1 MLKYANK
8 AWASTALG
16 CFLICIL
23 CLSTASAQPSLED
36 ELYAPGDFQGLVR
49 RTVVDQ
55 QGFPWIATTK
65 ALFKVS
71 HDIAVDVESVG
82 GPDSQI
88 TLMPGG
94 DLYASL
100 TAEQSGRFGVQLR
113 DLNDSGQVRANLG
126 DPSLTRGFTS
136 LHVGYR
142 GRIVVTAA
150 PLQNAE
156 GLKGIFQFAFWSRGG
171 DLHKSVELEGPRTGI
186 VDEKGESILLLGQSD
201 ALAFDH
207 NGNELWRVAGSFRK
221 GVLAAGGSL
230 ALINPSKAINE
241 VHVVR
246 SGTVTIVTLP
256 GPVHELAATP
266 DGSLAAIATDGG
278 KVSFILTGS
287 CSAGACPVQ
296 PMPALAFGGTYY
308 ITAIKFIDRANIAL
322 GVIEASGTP
331 PNVSFDRGHVI
342 VAAMDA
348 QVKFRK
354 SMRLAPNAGWSPLL
368 DVTFGESKFS
378 AYTQDAVFVVKVN

>member
-1 MLKYANK
+1 M
-8 AWASTALG
+8 
-16 CFLICIL
+16 
-23 CLSTASAQPSLED
+23 
-36 ELYAPGDFQGLVR
+36 
-49 RTVVDQ
+49 
-55 QGFPWIATTK
+55 
-65 ALFKVS
+65 
-71 HDIAVDVESVG
+71 
-82 GPDSQI
+82 
-88 TLMPGG
+88 
-94 DLYASL
+94 
-100 TAEQSGRFGVQLR
+100 R

-171 DLHKSVELEGPRTGI
+171 DLHKSVKLEGPRTGI

-348 QVKFRK
+348 PGEVPQVDEARAKCGLEPAAGCYVRGKQIIRIHAGRRIRRK
-354 SMRLAPNAGWSPLL
+354 GQLAAMKSKNGYAVSVPLVFLAGIHVACGDTTWPIEPVDSDHPVGNTMGEFIVGEGGGYQHEGIDILGTPYDQSTEILRLRRTS
-368 DVTFGESKFS
+368 S
-378 AYTQDAVFVVKVN
+378 